1 MVVSN
6 NRAGGGGSSSL
17 TLTMDGGAG
26 TRDSL
31 QFSTTA
37 TNAQVNEDDVLS
49 IGAQTIDLNGAT
61 IVDAVGGGNAVR
73 TVTAAVGSAAG
84 TITVGS

>member
-1 MVVSN
+1 MYVSN
-6 NRAGGGGSSSL
+6 NQAGSGGASSSL

-37 TNAQVNEDDVLS
+37 TNAQVNADDVLS
-49 IGAQTIDLNGAT
+49 IGAQTIDLNVAT
-61 IVDAVGGGNAVR
+61 IVGW
-73 TVTAAVGSAAG
+73 
-84 TITVGS
+84 